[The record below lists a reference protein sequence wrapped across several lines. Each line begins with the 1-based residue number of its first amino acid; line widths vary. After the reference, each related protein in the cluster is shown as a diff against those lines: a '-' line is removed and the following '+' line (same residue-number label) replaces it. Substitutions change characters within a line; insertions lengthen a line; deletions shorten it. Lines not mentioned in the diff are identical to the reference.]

1 MISTENH
8 SLKKTIFFAIKT
20 IAIVLVACF
29 AIEYPIQMIGRV
41 SAADKV
47 YYISEVKMFQ
57 AESEAEAKRLCE
69 SEGYVCAQKNLNA
82 GTGKE
87 AVFMGYK
94 VTEDKKKALYDIK
107 LLQMND
113 GYQIKDYKEANEQ
126 LEKSNSGAAKA
137 LLNSADE
144 FISNYED
151 ESPKAQAAYEG
162 LNLFS
167 VPEANMKLGDFI
179 VQGKADENFFA
190 KVITHSG
197 TGAVNAITNLLSAGL
212 TPNEKETNE
221 KTGEETDVTWAD
233 AVKDSTLWR
242 VIDSEDTS
250 KDQLM
255 NFDRD
260 LGDYARELHKQLQT
274 FATNFEN
281 AEANYSEDAIIA
293 EAKNTSVEEVV
304 ENTEKPSDTDNSVTY
319 INAYDTLNQYFA
331 YEGKRLGDFL
341 VEMGKETTESVE
353 IRRLY
358 PVVDAMSIAQRQ
370 MIGMAGVLPLISTLG
385 KNEKNAQAEA
395 LIQKTKAKIKELM
408 GTDAF
413 DIWTNANPEMA
424 DKKVA
429 FTDDGIRKSAAEQS
443 IDALAKNDLENAKQT
458 INTVFQWINIGSC
471 AITVLTFF
479 AGKVGLAGIVG
490 VIAAKATTSVVASTV
505 SAVAT
510 KVMAISATV
519 SSWSFIFSLVIIGL
533 TILFYVGMLIAEA
546 IIKNKP
552 KEYTT
557 MADFAVDVKTTPK
570 GNVNV
575 IYKAVMDNKNR
586 IADLNAYEAQN
597 GWVCMYTS
605 TDPNTGSPI
614 RADENGNMFNIVYGS
629 ANTPNGCAC
638 VSYFGQVT
646 PGNCNTGAKKDE
658 VNGIYINYYT
668 DLSLA
673 NRSGGSSAAGADTT
687 AKEGTKQY
695 YSTIIVTTG
704 KTVDIAKNK
713 ILKKGYHVYDQN
725 LSPSSQNP
733 HFHEEQYTYIGY
745 QTTTDPKQAIRDIRV
760 GTYTGEAKQLFF
772 GDISYACS
780 GTLGY
785 PANTR
790 DEDKKMPGDLDALFY
805 TRDPNAGTPIEVGK
819 LHLLDDPN
827 KAEAGWEA
835 VTTFSGMPYNFA
847 SSRYVH
853 ETDNETRLSAC
864 YYTGYMTRD
873 GKWDSSKTYLYYEPE
888 EKYTEGTKY
897 LSGIFFGFGADAGSS
912 DQKKISALF
921 DRLASVSNVEEPNGS
936 RGVNLAQSY
945 YYIGSYLHS
954 DQKYLRLFYSWS
966 YNPYRALTDVQ
977 VFKGIPYTS
986 KLPYSVSKAVAYE
999 GGATSAASLTANY
1012 VAATVAVQRSFG
1024 NKFSAIRGILPE
1036 NAYMA
1041 PNGLLH
1047 EGILV
1052 QRGFTRET
1060 QTHFKLT
1067 GPITLLPTNLYVSG
1081 HVKERP
1087 RLTLDDVVVTQNR
1100 HDGVNNNSKLTC
1112 DVSGETTLGGNKAE
1126 GDFFSIQN
1134 LQNPHS
1140 LTAYNISYPAW
1151 SNNYAD
1157 LDDTD
1162 EENGSNFHA
1171 AGTPVYMYIKHKVLK
1186 KKYISQI
1193 FVGAASREDS
1203 EDKDKEVLRA
1213 YDSQVDWTALSAAT
1227 AAGSDE
1233 VIPFNIAGDPKKAW
1247 HNYVKGREY
1256 AVPPED
1262 NPAAYVSVARTDNP
1276 SKAVKS
1282 VLLFKSDK
1290 STTAD
1295 QIQVDGAV
1303 YYCAS
1308 NTTPI
1313 KMVNGS
1319 KYFLYYSYNQGTV
1332 PGKPITELEIGT
1344 DVFLSGYSTAL
1355 VVDRADILYK
1365 DEKSNKMKI
1374 KERSKPY
1381 GETTMETFIHAKYD
1395 VKSTYFNKI
1404 FAASGDT
1411 EKEAQLGLLEQ
1422 GCTEFCNINLN
1433 KGAGG
1438 KYVYF
1443 GYRGFSL
1450 NEELINKKPTA
1461 ESKEAEKER
1470 QLQEAVYDIICT
1482 VGEEFHPEG
1491 IMTDRYQLYY
1501 TPVAKRNTGG
1511 TYTPTNLNEG
1521 TSGPKIYMYYT
1532 TTFAAKNY
1540 NETYQTDVSHMLSTM
1555 PKDYLKSP
1563 LTKIGFAQYD
1573 YVPYSKPL
1581 DASSS
1586 DSTGVLPWE
1595 YVMLSNNKVQV
1606 DLNEGAVDFGS
1617 DHMMSDNRIS
1627 MFVQR
1632 EDGSVKPSAEIT
1644 GGYNST
1650 LVAESKLYLNL

>member
-1 MISTENH
+1 MINIENH
-8 SLKKTIFFAIKT
+8 SLKKTIFFAIKM
-20 IAIVLVACF
+20 IALVLVVCF
-29 AIEYPIQMIGRV
+29 AIQYPIQMIGKV

-47 YYISEVKMFQ
+47 YYISEVKTFQ
-57 AESEAEAKRLCE
+57 AETEDEAKRLCE
-69 SEGYVCAQKNLNA
+69 SAGYVCAPKNLNA
-82 GTGKE
+82 GTGKD

-94 VTEDKKKALYDIK
+94 VTENKGDALYDIK

-113 GYQIKDYKEANEQ
+113 GYQIKDYKEANEK
-126 LEKSNSGAAKA
+126 LEKSNYGAAEA
-137 LLNSADE
+137 LLHSADE
-144 FISNYED
+144 FVSNYED
-151 ESPKAQAAYEG
+151 KSPKAIAAYEG

-167 VPEANMKLGDFI
+167 VPEANMKLGDYI
-179 VQGKADENFFA
+179 VAGKADAAFFA

-212 TPNEKETNE
+212 TPNEKETDE
-221 KTGEETDVTWAD
+221 KTGKEVDVTWAD
-233 AVKDSTLWR
+233 AVKDSTLWD
-242 VIDSEDTS
+242 VIESPDTS
-250 KDQLM
+250 KDQLA

-260 LGDYARELHKQLQT
+260 MGDYARDLHKQLQT
-274 FATNFEN
+274 FATNYEN
-281 AEANYSEDAIIA
+281 AEAVYSEEDIIN
-293 EAKNTSVEEVV
+293 EAKNTNVQEVV
-304 ENTEKPSDTDNSVTY
+304 ETADKATETDNAVTY
-319 INAYDTLNQYFA
+319 VNAYEKLNQYQAFS
-331 YEGKRLGDFL
+331 GKPLGEYL
-341 VEMGKETTESVE
+341 VEKGKETSDSVDL
-353 IRRLY
+353 RGLY
-358 PVVDAMSIAQRQ
+358 PVIDAMSVAQRQ
-370 MIGMAGVLPLISTLG
+370 MIGVAGLLPLIATLG
-385 KNEKNAQAEA
+385 KNEKDSNADE
-395 LIQKTKAKIKELM
+395 LIRQTQAKIKELM

-429 FTDDGIRKSAAEQS
+429 FTDDNIRMHAATQNL
-443 IDALAKNDLENAKQT
+443 DALSKNDWAKAKET
-458 INTVFQWINIGSC
+458 INTVFKWINIGSC
-471 AITVLTFF
+471 AITVLTFI
-479 AGKVGLAGIVG
+479 AGKYGLVGLVG
-490 VIAAKATTSVVASTV
+490 VIAAKATTSVAAATVAS
-505 SAVAT
+505 VAS
-510 KVMAISATV
+510 KVMAISATI
-519 SSWSFIFSLVIIGL
+519 SSWAGILSLVIMGL
-533 TILFYVGMLIAEA
+533 TILFYIVMLIVDAVL
-546 IIKNKP
+546 KNKP

-557 MADFAVDVKTTPK
+557 MADFAVDTISTAN
-570 GNVNV
+570 GNINLV
-575 IYKAVMDNKNR
+575 YKAVLDNTGR
-586 IADLNAYEAQN
+586 IADLNAYKAQN
-597 GWVCMYTS
+597 GWVCMYTCD
-605 TDPNTGSPI
+605 DPRVGSPI
-614 RADENGNMFNIVYGS
+614 RADENGNVFNIVYGD
-629 ANTPNGCAC
+629 ANTQNGCQC
-638 VSYFGQVT
+638 VSYFGQVM
-646 PGNCNTGAKKDE
+646 PGNCNVGAKKDD

-673 NRSGGSSAAGADTT
+673 NRSGAASTGTGSTGGAR
-687 AKEGTKQY
+687 KQY
-695 YSTIIVTTG
+695 IKDMIVRTG
-704 KTVDIAKNK
+704 KTADIAKNK
-713 ILKKGYHVYDQN
+713 ITQKGFQIYDQN

-760 GTYTGEAKQLFF
+760 GTYTGDAKQLFF

-785 PANTR
+785 PANTS

-805 TRDPNAGTPIEVGK
+805 ARDPNAGTPIEVGK

-864 YYTGYMTRD
+864 YYTGYMTRE

-912 DQKKISALF
+912 DQEKISALF

-936 RGVNLAQSY
+936 KGVNLAQSY

-986 KLPYSVSKAVAYE
+986 RLPYSVSKAVAYE
-999 GGATSAASLTANY
+999 GRATSAASLTANY

-1024 NKFSAIRGILPE
+1024 TKFSAIRGILPE

-1047 EGILV
+1047 EGSLV

-1171 AGTPVYMYIKHKVLK
+1171 AGTPVYMYIKHQVLK

-1213 YDSQVDWTALSAAT
+1213 FDSQVDLTALSAAT
-1227 AAGSDE
+1227 AGGSDE

-1313 KMVNGS
+1313 KMVNGC

-1332 PGKPITELEIGT
+1332 PGKPITELDIGT

-1355 VVDRADILYK
+1355 VVDRADVLEK
-1365 DEKSNKMKI
+1365 DEKTNKMKI

-1395 VKSTYFNKI
+1395 AKSLYFNKI
-1404 FAASGDT
+1404 FTASGDT
-1411 EKEAQLGLLEQ
+1411 SKKAQLGLLEQ

-1433 KGAGG
+1433 QGAGG
-1438 KYVYF
+1438 SFVYF
-1443 GYRGFSL
+1443 GYRGFTL
-1450 NEELINKKPTA
+1450 NEESINKKATEEA
-1461 ESKEAEKER
+1461 KEAEKER
-1470 QLQEAVYDIICT
+1470 QLQEAVYDIVCT
-1482 VGEEFHPEG
+1482 VGEDFHPEG
-1491 IMTDRYQLYY
+1491 IVTDRYQIYY
-1501 TPVAKRNTGG
+1501 TPIGRMDKNGKLVG
-1511 TYTPTNLNEG
+1511 TNLNEG
-1521 TSGPKIYMYYT
+1521 TIGPKIYMYYT
-1532 TTFAAKNY
+1532 TTYAAKAY
-1540 NETYQTDVSHMLSTM
+1540 NEKYKADASRVLSTM
-1555 PKDYLKSP
+1555 PKDYLKAP
-1563 LTKIGFAQYD
+1563 LTKIGFALYD
-1573 YVPYSKPL
+1573 YVPYSKDL
-1581 DASSS
+1581 EASSS
-1586 DSTGVLPWE
+1586 GSKDNMPWE
-1595 YVMLSNNKVQV
+1595 FVMQSNNKVQI
-1606 DLNEGAVDFGS
+1606 DLNEGAVSYDN
-1617 DHMMSDNRIS
+1617 DHMMTDNRVS

-1644 GGYNST
+1644 GGYTST
-1650 LVAESKLYLNL
+1650 LVSESKLYLNK